1 MYEIKVF
8 GVYFDNIES
17 IGGWQSVLKTNN
29 QGYAFHIYDE
39 YCEKLGTEN
48 VALYNDDELVEF
60 YVFDDDDPYEDDDSD
75 GWDDGSD
82 VSCGDCPDDECT
94 GHCFSCAYRSF

>member
-17 IGGWQSVLKTNN
+17 IGGWQSVLKTSN

-48 VALYNDDELVEF
+48 VALYADDELVEF
-60 YVFDDDDPYEDDDSD
+60 YVYDEC
-75 GWDDGSD
+75 D
-82 VSCGDCPDDECT
+82 VSAEDLHDYMYGI
-94 GHCFSCAYRSF
+94 